1 MINMATIKD
10 IAKLANVSSATVS
23 RILNEDPTLSVM
35 EETRNAVFEA
45 ATALGYNKKERK
57 KNKETM
63 TIGLIHWY
71 TLQQEMEDP
80 YYASLRCGAEEY
92 CQRHHIRIKRVFQ
105 NDSDIVSVLEDVQ
118 GLVCIG
124 KFTAQECKAFA
135 HICHNIIFLDMCIKQ
150 SEYTSISLDFNQAVN
165 MVMDEIVANGH
176 RRVAFLSGKEEM
188 KDGSVHGDERKT
200 AFVDYAQR
208 HGLIYEPYLKEE
220 RFSLESGYA
229 MMRDILKQERIYPTA
244 VFAASDPI
252 ALGAMRAIVEAGLS
266 IPEDISIVGFDNITT
281 ATFTSPP
288 LTTVYAPAYD
298 MGEYGVSLLYEKA
311 MRVQAKTPMIIK
323 LPCVLVKRDT
333 LGPCKEN

>member
-1 MINMATIKD
+1 MATIKD
-10 IAKLANVSSATVS
+10 IAKMANVSSATVS

-35 EETRNAVFEA
+35 EGTRIAVFEA
-45 ATALGYNKKERK
+45 AAALGYNKKERK

-80 YYASLRCGAEEY
+80 YYASLRCGVEDY

-105 NDSDIVSVLEDVQ
+105 NDSDIVSALEDVQ

-124 KFTAQECKAFA
+124 KFTPQECKAFA
-135 HICHNIIFLDMCIKQ
+135 HICHNIIFLDMCVKAN
-150 SEYTSISLDFNQAVN
+150 EYTSISLDFKQAVN
-165 MVMDEIVANGH
+165 MVMDEIYVNGH

-188 KDGSVHGDERKT
+188 KDGTFHSDERTSAFIEYAKT
-200 AFVDYAQR
+200 
-208 HGLIYEPYLKEE
+208 HGLIYMPYMKEE

-229 MMRDILKQERIYPTA
+229 MMRDIIKQESVLPTA
-244 VFAASDPI
+244 VFCASDPI
-252 ALGAMRAIVEAGLS
+252 ALGAMRAILEAGLS

-298 MGEYGVSLLYEKA
+298 MGEYGVSMLYEKA
-311 MRVQAKTPMIIK
+311 MRVQAKTPLMIK

-333 LGPCKEN
+333 LGPCKED

>member
-1 MINMATIKD
+1 MATIKD
-10 IAKLANVSSATVS
+10 IAKMANVSSATVS

-45 ATALGYNKKERK
+45 ATALGYSKKERK

-105 NDSDIVSVLEDVQ
+105 NDSDIVSALEDVQ

-135 HICHNIIFLDMCIKQ
+135 HICHNIIFLDMCVNAN
-150 SEYTSISLDFNQAVN
+150 EYTSISLDFHQAVE
-165 MVMDEIVANGH
+165 MVLDEICLNGH
-176 RRVAFLSGKEEM
+176 QRVAFLTGKEEM
-188 KDGSVHGDERKT
+188 KDGSIHGDERT
-200 AFVDYAQR
+200 IAFVEYAKKHQ
-208 HGLIYEPYLKEE
+208 LIYEPYMKEE

-229 MMRDILKQERIYPTA
+229 MMRDILRQESIYPTA

-266 IPEDISIVGFDNITT
+266 IPQDISIVGFDNITT
-281 ATFTSPP
+281 ASFTSPP

-311 MRVQAKTPMIIK
+311 MRVQAKTPMSIK
-323 LPCVLVKRDT
+323 LPCVLVKRET
-333 LGPCKEN
+333 LAPCKDMLE